1 MGGLKYINYTHFAQI
16 SYSRPFFDMQIALI
30 VIFLEFPFLPVTE
43 DPAIKEPDPPKKV
56 FLPIFLNVLTC
67 SPFPRFPSGRSTR
80 PRCGLSILQR
90 QEKLVILLL
99 GHHHHHHNH
108 IKPSSLSTPTTTS
121 PSATTKQSS
130 WSAFQRQGHVS
141 KAMSMVMMV
150 LQATIE
156 NTLEAKKWASS
167 CFWNL
172 IILIWSKGE
181 KWS

>member
-1 MGGLKYINYTHFAQI
+1 
-16 SYSRPFFDMQIALI
+16 MQIALI
-30 VIFLEFPFLPVTE
+30 VIFALKKDEIFTSDRGSCHQRARSTKKGVLPN
-43 DPAIKEPDPPKKV
+43 ISY
-56 FLPIFLNVLTC
+56 C
-67 SPFPRFPSGRSTR
+67 SHLFTIPRFPSGRSTR

-90 QEKLVILLL
+90 QEKLVILFL
-99 GHHHHHHNH
+99 GHHHHHHYH

-150 LQATIE
+150 TKARE
-156 NTLEAKKWASS
+156 NTLEAKRWASS
-167 CFWNL
+167 CFWKL